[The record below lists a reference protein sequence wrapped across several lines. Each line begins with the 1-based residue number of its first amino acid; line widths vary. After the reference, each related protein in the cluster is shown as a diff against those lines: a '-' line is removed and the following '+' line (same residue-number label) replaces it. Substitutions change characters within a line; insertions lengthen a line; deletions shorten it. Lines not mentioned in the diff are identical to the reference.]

1 MANNM
6 DEARRQRDIPTVRLD
21 NEVEFHFHD
30 IDYDAA
36 SMETIQDVFDMG
48 MSSIIGT
55 RKYQQDSIY
64 GKVYQNMRALAVIC
78 DGMGGMNG
86 GEIASKTAVD
96 TLVHDFNRDI
106 NISNIPDFF
115 KKEAIKLDECVTE
128 LEDEYGN
135 PLGGGSTI
143 VSIIAN
149 GNELYWLSVG
159 DSRIYIIRNHE
170 IKAVNQDHNFRMQL
184 DAMLAAGKIT
194 AEEYKQEEHQAEALI
209 SFLGIGGLSLMEIN
223 VKPFTLKMNDI
234 VLLCSDGLYKRLSN
248 KEILKIIEDNSYD
261 MQKAAVTL
269 TDIVMQKT
277 ERNQDNTSVA
287 LLKYG
292 R

>member
-1 MANNM
+1 M

-209 SFLGIGGLSLMEIN
+209 SFLGIGGLSLMETN

>member
-30 IDYDAA
+30 TDYDAA

-64 GKVYQNMRALAVIC
+64 GKVFQNMRALAVIC

-170 IKAVNQDHNFRMQL
+170 IKAVNKDHNFRMQL

-209 SFLGIGGLSLMEIN
+209 SFLGIGGLSLMETN

>member
-128 LEDEYGN
+128 LEDEYGIRW
-135 PLGGGSTI
+135 GEE
-143 VSIIAN
+143 AQ
-149 GNELYWLSVG
+149 LYPSLQT
-159 DSRIYIIRNHE
+159 E
-170 IKAVNQDHNFRMQL
+170 MNF
-184 DAMLAAGKIT
+184 
-194 AEEYKQEEHQAEALI
+194 
-209 SFLGIGGLSLMEIN
+209 IG
-223 VKPFTLKMNDI
+223 F
-234 VLLCSDGLYKRLSN
+234 R
-248 KEILKIIEDNSYD
+248 
-261 MQKAAVTL
+261 
-269 TDIVMQKT
+269 
-277 ERNQDNTSVA
+277 
-287 LLKYG
+287 
-292 R
+292 

>member
-21 NEVEFHFHD
+21 NEIEFHFHD

-209 SFLGIGGLSLMEIN
+209 SFLGIGGLSLMETN

>member
-209 SFLGIGGLSLMEIN
+209 SFLGIGGLSLMETN

>member
-209 SFLGIGGLSLMEIN
+209 SFLGIGGLSLMETN

-287 LLKYG
+287 LLEYG